1 MPTLESCG
9 DVPRGGETTE
19 VPTLVDPVQEEDR
32 GNSSSLVSSG
42 LPNIV
47 VSSSWDTSN
56 DIDEEKE
63 PTSSASNKDQR
74 SESEEKEI
82 AEARKFVSVKV
93 HF

>member
-19 VPTLVDPVQEEDR
+19 VPTLMDPVQEEDR
-32 GNSSSLVSSG
+32 GTSSSMVSSG

-47 VSSSWDTSN
+47 VSSSWDTYN

-63 PTSSASNKDQR
+63 PTSASNMDQR
-74 SESEEKEI
+74 SESEEKDI

-93 HF
+93 NC